1 MKYQLEVIIAVYHE
15 EENIIKTLKNLLEKI
30 KLKFRILI
38 VYDYENDPTVKVVNE
53 NFNDQK
59 VFLIKNKYKEFN
71 GAVKT
76 AFEMCDAEAVILY
89 TAEDHQNYYVILE
102 MFEKFTQG
110 YDIVCASRLMKGG
123 DYKESKEPFIKSILV
138 KLVSFILIKFT
149 NLQTLDPTNGFRLFS
164 RQVIKKFPIQSKKG
178 FTFAIELLAKAYRSN
193 FKITEVPSKNPM
205 RNFGKSK
212 FKYTSIIFYLP
223 WFLHILIFPPKK

>member
-1 MKYQLEVIIAVYHE
+1 MNYQLEVIIAVYHE
-15 EENIIKTLKNLLEKI
+15 EDNIVKTLENLLEKI

-38 VYDYENDPTVKVVNE
+38 VYDYEEDPTVKVVKE
-53 NFNDQK
+53 NFEDQR
-59 VFLIKNKYKEFN
+59 VFLIKNKYKAFN

-76 AFEMCDAEAVILY
+76 AFEMCDSEAVILY
-89 TAEDHQNYYVILE
+89 TAEDHQNYYIISE

-123 DYKESKEPFIKSILV
+123 DYQESKEPFIKSILV
-138 KLVSFILIKFT
+138 KLVSFMLIKLT
-149 NLQTLDPTNGFRLFS
+149 NLKTLDPTNGFRLFS
-164 RQVIKKFPIQSKKG
+164 RQVIKKFPIQSTRG

-193 FKITEVPSKNPM
+193 FKIIEIPSKNPI

-212 FKYTSIIFYLP
+212 FKYTSIIFYVP

>member
-15 EENIIKTLKNLLEKI
+15 EENIIETLKNLLDKI

-38 VYDYENDPTVKVVNE
+38 VYDYEQDPTIKVIKE
-53 NFNDQK
+53 NFSDQR
-59 VFLIKNKYKEFN
+59 VFLIKNKYKKFN

-76 AFEMCDAEAVILY
+76 AFEICESEAVILY
-89 TAEDHQNYYVILE
+89 TAEDHQNYYVISE
-102 MFEKFTQG
+102 MFNKFTQG
-110 YDIVCASRLMKGG
+110 YDVVCASRLMKGG
-123 DYKESKEPFIKSILV
+123 DYKESKEPFFKSILV
-138 KLVSFILIKFT
+138 KLVSFVLIKFT

-164 RQVIKKFPIQSKKG
+164 REVVMKFPIKSKRG
-178 FTFAIELLAKAYRSN
+178 FTFAIELLAKAYRFN
-193 FKITEVPSKNPM
+193 FKITEIPAKNPF

-223 WFLHILIFPPKK
+223 WFFYILIFPPKK

>member
-15 EENIIKTLKNLLEKI
+15 EENIIKTLKNLLDKI
-30 KLKFRILI
+30 KLEFRILI
-38 VYDYENDPTVKVVNE
+38 VYDYENDPTVKVVKE
-53 NFNDQK
+53 NFNDQR

-76 AFEMCDAEAVILY
+76 AFEMCEAEAVILY
-89 TAEDHQNYYVILE
+89 TAEDHQNYYVISE

-138 KLVSFILIKFT
+138 KLVSFILI
-149 NLQTLDPTNGFRLFS
+149 NL
-164 RQVIKKFPIQSKKG
+164 
-178 FTFAIELLAKAYRSN
+178 
-193 FKITEVPSKNPM
+193 
-205 RNFGKSK
+205 
-212 FKYTSIIFYLP
+212 
-223 WFLHILIFPPKK
+223 LIYKL